1 VSVPCL
7 STHIPGT
14 DISVAGFESYEVE
27 DDVVGDMAEFQ
38 LASAIY
44 AALVEGHAC
53 EISARLAAFVCS
65 VVSPR

>member
-1 VSVPCL
+1 
-7 STHIPGT
+7 
-14 DISVAGFESYEVE
+14 
-27 DDVVGDMAEFQ
+27 MAEFQ

-65 VVSPR
+65 VVSPH